1 MSGEPLIPLE
11 HLGRAERGGVG
22 LHVRGRRSGLSG
34 RRPGIVVRPSG
45 AGGLAVGRWRGG
57 VVVGA
62 VLPGWTGAGGA

>member
-22 LHVRGRRSGLSG
+22 LHVRGRSGLTG
-34 RRPGIVVRPSG
+34 RPWIVVRPSG
-45 AGGLAVGRWRGG
+45 AGGLAVGRRRGG

-62 VLPGWTGAGGA
+62 VLPGWTGAGGP